1 MNLKSKIFRIAIAA
15 NEREGQSSQQNDL
28 TQLKSL
34 HKSIK
39 QTHAAFAK
47 GLATVFE
54 SILFRSKLANQLKL
68 SDLDKNVDL
77 MRIGV
82 MMSLMFGARS
92 FSRGP
97 DRFEG
102 FASRVLVAFGELEAR
117 S

>member
-39 QTHAAFAK
+39 QNYAAFAK
-47 GLATVFE
+47 GLATVYEFQ
-54 SILFRSKLANQLKL
+54 SKLADPLKL